1 MPAVGFGMGIERL
14 IMILEKEGI
23 EIPNENLFDLYIG
36 ARGDN
41 AKFEAFTLAHK
52 LREAGIKTEVNHMGR
67 SVKAEMKYAN
77 KIGASFTTILG
88 DDELQ
93 NKSIKLKRMSDGEVF
108 EVSLENIQE
117 IVNAIK

>member
-1 MPAVGFGMGIERL
+1 MKVVAFNGSPKKEGNTYNAIKTVAAE
-14 IMILEKEGI
+14 LEKEGI

-36 ARGDN
+36 ARGDD
-41 AKFEAFTLAHK
+41 AKFEAVTLANK

-77 KIGASFTTILG
+77 KIGAAFTTILG

-93 NKSIKLKRMSDGEVF
+93 NKSIK
-108 EVSLENIQE
+108 
-117 IVNAIK
+117 VNLI

>member
-1 MPAVGFGMGIERL
+1 
-14 IMILEKEGI
+14 
-23 EIPNENLFDLYIG
+23 
-36 ARGDN
+36 
-41 AKFEAFTLAHK
+41 
-52 LREAGIKTEVNHMGR
+52 MGR

-117 IVNAIK
+117 IVNTIK